1 MTILNV
7 TEGKYLICHIV
18 SLKVTN
24 QYMEMFIKEKLGE
37 NLPKYKQCS
46 FFYVNEIRARY
57 GFLLLLILF
66 VFIFISAVNVRCL
79 CTKCAIK
86 KGLLGGM
93 LWSYGIQNFG
103 RSHLLQSSTP
113 SFLRPPDSLHLFF
126 FFFASL
132 SFSFV

>member
-46 FFYVNEIRARY
+46 FFMLMR
-57 GFLLLLILF
+57 L
-66 VFIFISAVNVRCL
+66 
-79 CTKCAIK
+79 
-86 KGLLGGM
+86 GLDM
-93 LWSYGIQNFG
+93 
-103 RSHLLQSSTP
+103 
-113 SFLRPPDSLHLFF
+113 DFF
-126 FFFASL
+126 CC
-132 SFSFV
+132 